1 MALSAASYEVKLSS
15 VTRRLSAMPRSSK
28 EQLVEER
35 PVEYI
40 KARPSAA
47 PPEPNWGR
55 ILRTVARVALVLG
68 ALWLVGW
75 ILWNAG
81 ATLTPFIIGL
91 VLAYLLLPIVKRL
104 DRFMPR
110 WASITTVYLVGL
122 ILLELVFVFV
132 VPRAVD
138 QISAFARNVPDW
150 FNSANAFVIEQ
161 IDRFNRNASD
171 EVRAQ
176 VNTQVQNIQGI
187 LQRNATTYAQ
197 NVASFLFTSIQG
209 VFATITFLLGFLVI
223 PFFLF
228 YILLDTSK
236 IPNAINGLLHEKI
249 RADFWNIWQIVDGI
263 FGRYIRGQLILGL
276 IIGSASFIGLTAL
289 NLFFGF
295 DIPYTVLLAII
306 AGFGELIPVVGPILS
321 AIPAIAAA
329 LAAPSPLG
337 AVTAVIILYV
347 LIQQLENQIL
357 VPRIVGNTLRLHA
370 AILMALLVI
379 AGGVGGL
386 FLVILSAPL
395 AAIGR
400 DVFVYLHRRLR
411 EPPQPPALAIQGL
424 LLEQQEVQSQ
434 TKAKQPPKRVP
445 APQERS

>member
-1 MALSAASYEVKLSS
+1 M
-15 VTRRLSAMPRSSK
+15 
-28 EQLVEER
+28 EER

-40 KARPSAA
+40 RARPS
-47 PPEPNWGR
+47 PVPSGPDWGR
-55 ILRTVARVALVLG
+55 VLRTLARIALVIG

-81 ATLTPFIIGL
+81 VTLTPFIIGI

-104 DRFMPR
+104 DHFMPR

-122 ILLELVFVFV
+122 ILLELIFVFV
-132 VPRAVD
+132 VPRAAD
-138 QISAFARNVPDW
+138 QISTFVRNVPDW

-176 VNTQVQNIQGI
+176 VNAQVQNIQGV

-197 NVASFLFTSIQG
+197 RVAEFLFTGVQS

-236 IPNAINGLLHEKI
+236 IPNAINALLHEKI
-249 RADFWNIWQIVDGI
+249 RADFWNVWQIIDGI
-263 FGRYIRGQLILGL
+263 FGRYIRGQLVLGL
-276 IIGSASFIGLTAL
+276 IIGTASFIGLTAL

-295 DIPYTVLLAII
+295 EIPYTVLLAII

-337 AVTAVIILYV
+337 AVTAVIVLYV

-379 AGGVGGL
+379 AGAVGGL
-386 FLVILSAPL
+386 GLVILSAPL
-395 AAIGR
+395 AAIAR
-400 DVFVYLHRRLR
+400 DVFVYIHRRLR

-424 LLEQQEVQSQ
+424 LLEHEEQQSE
-434 TKAKQPPKRVP
+434 TTAKKKPKRIP
-445 APQERS
+445 ARQEQS